1 MHFPRIGSGKQPG
14 NRDPVNNSN
23 QSAPKKGRRGRRNSF
38 HPNIQLPFEKIKPLT
53 DLLPSAIDTDRTDS
67 EGSSGSN
74 TPVSQHLIQREEL
87 DTIVFDQCFT
97 KSINSDIL
105 ELLSKY
111 VEGSFNEFEFKNHY
125 RDRFNQFLDGNKD
138 TLFEIASE
146 AGILDPLEL
155 SAFILVM
162 LVKADNRVLE
172 DLPNDLYLNPP
183 KFLNIEKDPE
193 KFKRYVSFEKKIV
206 LKGYAAKS
214 IVPLQD
220 PPVPSD
226 NNFLGPQFPPI

>member
-1 MHFPRIGSGKQPG
+1 MSYLPPIGFVQKPE
-14 NRDPVNNSN
+14 NRPHVDNSK
-23 QSAPKKGRRGRRNSF
+23 QSASQKGRRRRDSY
-38 HPNIQLPFEKIKPLT
+38 HPSIEALLNLNQLRPLT
-53 DLLPSAIDTDRTDS
+53 ELLPSAIDTPRTDS

-87 DTIVFDQCFT
+87 ETIVFDQCFT

-105 ELLSKY
+105 TLLSKNVD
-111 VEGSFNEFEFKNHY
+111 VEGSFNEFEFKNYY
-125 RDRFNQFLDGNKD
+125 RDRFNQFLVENKD
-138 TLFEIASE
+138 TLFKIASE

-162 LVKADNRVLE
+162 LVKADNQALEELPKVLYE
-172 DLPNDLYLNPP
+172 DDLQ
-183 KFLNIEKDPE
+183 KFN
-193 KFKRYVSFEKKIV
+193 RYVSFERKIV

-220 PPVPSD
+220 SPGPSARSD
-226 NNFLGPQFPPI
+226 FSDRLPPI